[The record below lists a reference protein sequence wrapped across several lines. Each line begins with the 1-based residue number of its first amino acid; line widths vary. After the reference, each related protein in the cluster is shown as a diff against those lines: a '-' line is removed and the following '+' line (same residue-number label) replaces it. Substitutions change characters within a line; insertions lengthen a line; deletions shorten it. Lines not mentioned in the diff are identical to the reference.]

1 MFDLFDGFLD
11 LLGIGDADDDPAD
24 GADMLGGGA
33 SAQGVDLDGDGVPD
47 VMMYQQ
53 EVDLDGDGIPD
64 GMMYQ
69 QEVDLDGDGIPDGF
83 MIQQD
88 LDTDGDGQIDTTIY
102 QQQLDTDGDG
112 YVDTIQ
118 TETLVDL
125 DGDMIAD
132 QYSMKV
138 EQDTDGDG
146 YMDYMTLQEDYDGDG
161 IMDLEGEFADLDGDG
176 FYEALDGGADSMLP
190 GYDQNYDPA
199 LSDPDKVVGDP
210 AEDMEDWHMQE
221 TNTSCAV
228 ASQEFVLENATGRE
242 FDEAALRDY
251 AEEMGWYTPEGGTDI
266 FDMGNILTAYG
277 MKVEKG
283 MGYTVD
289 DIAQCL
295 ESGGHVI
302 VAVDSSELWLEPDGE
317 EFAPGE
323 GADHAVQVIGID
335 YTDPDDPMVI
345 LNDSGIDDGCGAM
358 VPLDTFMQAWED
370 SGCFMVG
377 AYI

>member
-47 VMMYQQ
+47 IMMYQQ

-199 LSDPDKVVGDP
+199 LSDPG
-210 AEDMEDWHMQE
+210 QGGGR
-221 TNTSCAV
+221 SC
-228 ASQEFVLENATGRE
+228 
-242 FDEAALRDY
+242 
-251 AEEMGWYTPEGGTDI
+251 
-266 FDMGNILTAYG
+266 
-277 MKVEKG
+277 
-283 MGYTVD
+283 
-289 DIAQCL
+289 
-295 ESGGHVI
+295 GGHGGLAYAGDQHKLCGSVSG
-302 VAVDSSELWLEPDGE
+302 VCAGERHRQGVRRGGSPGLRGGDGLVY
-317 EFAPGE
+317 AGRRNR
-323 GADHAVQVIGID
+323 H
-335 YTDPDDPMVI
+335 
-345 LNDSGIDDGCGAM
+345 L
-358 VPLDTFMQAWED
+358 
-370 SGCFMVG
+370 
-377 AYI
+377 